1 MYPHLIEV
9 HDGRDGGLITLHIA
23 AISSFYTYEGKV
35 HINMVSN
42 DDWMV
47 SETYDE
53 IKALIHDA
61 GCAIT
66 KKDPRLDNKPMAWDD
81 FKGQE
86 GEIFYNSNLLE
97 WWLFERMI
105 NLENGT
111 KWLSFRDYNGITQE
125 VYPDDLK
132 AKPMYRMK
140 VTDEPEPLSF

>member
-35 HINMVSN
+35 HINMISN

-61 GCAIT
+61 GCIIA
-66 KKDPRLDNKPMAWDD
+66 KKDPRLDDSPLTM
-81 FKGQE
+81 
-86 GEIFYNSNLLE
+86 
-97 WWLFERMI
+97 
-105 NLENGT
+105 
-111 KWLSFRDYNGITQE
+111 
-125 VYPDDLK
+125 DDLK
-132 AKPMYRMK
+132 GMIGEPVWNSNMRRWLLVSEEWGDDSMKLLHFKSGFCTYSRDELLKFPLYRMK
-140 VTDEPEPLSF
+140 VKDEPESLPF